1 MVNTRE
7 VTEDGLEKNFATNTL
22 GKKISYYSFYKSLF
36 FVNGYLLSYTCSN
49 GFAKVILI
57 KLRHTGTQFQHS
69 YVYLAWQNI
78 TETAFKV
85 NISRANHECTLKTA
99 VFFLIRNPCPDY

>member
-22 GKKISYYSFYKSLF
+22 GKKISYYSFLQHFINRYL

-69 YVYLAWQNI
+69 YMYLAWQNI

-85 NISRANHECTLKTA
+85 NISRANAH
-99 VFFLIRNPCPDY
+99 